1 MKHRVLKVRTSAVG
15 ELADITAAVRA
26 ALPDGAVDGVCHL
39 FCPHTTCAL
48 AVNENADPSVKS
60 DVLAGL
66 SEAIDGAWPYRHAEG
81 NSPAHIKS
89 VLTGPSLTL
98 FVEDGRL
105 RLGVWQSVYLCEYDG
120 PRDREVWVKFLQDPR
135 PAV

>member
-1 MKHRVLKVRTSAVG
+1 MMKKIQVKTGRE
-15 ELADITAAVRA
+15 ELNDITGQVQAAVTEA
-26 ALPDGAVDGVCHL
+26 GLEDGLCHL

-48 AVNENADPSVKS
+48 AINENADPSVKS

-66 SEAIDGAWPYRHAEG
+66 AKVIDDAYPYRHGEG

-89 VLTGPSLTL
+89 VLTGPSLTV

-105 RLGVWQSVYLCEYDG
+105 QLGTWQGLYLCEYDG
-120 PRDREVWVKFLQDPR
+120 PRSRQVWIKTSVT
-135 PAV
+135 